1 MDAALDAIQ
10 FALLALR
17 EGQFALLALT
27 PHLSKQQFLK
37 HLAKVCKKSA
47 TRISFIGPGFYKNG
61 LSSEFLHQNE
71 RFAHRRLMAC

>member
-17 EGQFALLALT
+17 KGPFALLALT

-37 HLAKVCKKSA
+37 HLAKVC
-47 TRISFIGPGFYKNG
+47 
-61 LSSEFLHQNE
+61 
-71 RFAHRRLMAC
+71 